1 MDIEYTDEEL
11 ALRPTPGQQ
20 ELLPYNP
27 SPLEQ
32 QKLGIASLLRKL
44 GYDKYRAYQL
54 ADNTTFL
61 SEFIPGFGDVQG
73 MREGKYLYDQGRPV
87 LGASIMGL
95 SSLPFIPVGR
105 MIKNIRNKGELNVT
119 PTQAFRTRTGESALE
134 QASDATYNPSYST
147 QTGQLDMSLQ
157 EAATVGRP
165 NVETLLEREVVKF
178 AADTAS
184 DINKAYPVENILKQ
198 IESKVPDAAKGGF
211 QRQVDEFVPPELM
224 KTKATLQEVLDNI
237 GKNKPTIKEMES
249 QFELGDVSGSLGA
262 RYSPYLPN
270 IPKSDTPAR
279 TLPEAMANAP
289 ILNYTERSFAID
301 SPKYDVIPGSGRGH
315 GEVSTGLLPEFTRDN
330 FDENLKNR
338 IFTTRSALY
347 EQDGKKILIG
357 AEGQSG
363 LYRMGG
369 SSKKALEEM
378 NQVSVLDDKMLES
391 IIDSGFTD
399 VGRYLDNPSMINY
412 VDHELGTLQRL
423 TPAGLPSRK
432 DFEEA
437 LKSSG
442 SSVEK
447 FNDKVQEM
455 LNYIDAQTTRILS
468 NPERN
473 PGGPR
478 ALEYGS
484 APSEAR
490 DLATDDA
497 KVRYLPELTKMIKQ
511 KVDPKDP
518 TKFTSPPMF
527 KDWFPMHMK
536 TVLNEGVEKGADVV
550 RFPINDYAVAQ
561 QTGEDILP
569 ARARDFMDEVGSLR
583 EGQTLTPERNLTQVL
598 AREYRKRTEQG
609 IKRIEGEYGIK
620 LNAKTVEDENLNE
633 FLEIEMTPELKEIF
647 KTIVFN
653 RGGAVR
659 KPLMNLKY

>member
-1 MDIEYTDEEL
+1 MATDYTDAEL
-11 ALRPTPGQQ
+11 ALRATPGEQ
-20 ELLPYNP
+20 ELLPYDP
-27 SPLEQ
+27 SPLEK
-32 QKLGIASLLRKL
+32 QKEGIATLLRNM
-44 GYDKYRAYQL
+44 GMDNYRAQQL
-54 ADNTTFL
+54 AGSTTFL
-61 SEFIPGFGDVQG
+61 SEFLPGFGDVQG
-73 MREGKYLYDQGRPV
+73 AREGKYIFDEGNRV
-87 LGASIMGL
+87 MGAGIMGL
-95 SSLPFIPVGR
+95 SALPFLPVGR
-105 MIKNIRNKGELNVT
+105 MVKNLRNKGELNVT
-119 PTQAFRTRTGESALE
+119 PTQAFRTRTDEASLE
-134 QASDATYNPSYST
+134 QASDATYNPGYST
-147 QTGQLDMSLQ
+147 QTGQLDMGLQ

-178 AADTAS
+178 ASDAS
-184 DINKAYPVENILKQ
+184 DLNKVYPVENILKNMQ
-198 IESKVPDAAKGGF
+198 QNLPPAARAGF
-211 QRQVDEFVPPELM
+211 ERQVEEFVPPELM

-237 GKNKPTIKEMES
+237 GKNKPKIKEMEA
-249 QFELGDVSGSLGA
+249 QYNLEDVGASLGA

-279 TLPEAMANAP
+279 TLPEAMDSAP

-315 GEVSTGLLPEFTRDN
+315 GEVSTGLLPEFTRESYDA
-330 FDENLKNR
+330 NLKNR

-347 EQDGKKILIG
+347 EQDGKKILLG

-363 LYRMGG
+363 LYRMTG

-399 VGRYLDNPSMINY
+399 VGRYLDSPSQIKY
-412 VDHELGTLQRL
+412 VDHEMGTLQTL
-423 TPAGLPSRK
+423 TPSGLPSRK
-432 DFEEA
+432 EFEEA
-437 LKSSG
+437 LEASG
-442 SSVEK
+442 SSVKK

-455 LNYIDAQTTRILS
+455 VDYIDTETTRILS

-478 ALEYGS
+478 ANEYGS
-484 APSEAR
+484 VPSEAR
-490 DLATDDA
+490 DLAEDDA
-497 KVRYLPELTKMIKQ
+497 TARYLPELTKMIRE

-518 TKFTSPPMF
+518 TKFTAPPMF

-550 RFPINDYAVAQ
+550 RFPINDYAVAK
-561 QTGEDILP
+561 QTGEDLLP
-569 ARARDFMDEVGSLR
+569 PRARDFTDEVGSLR

-598 AREYRKRTEQG
+598 AREYKKRTEQG
-609 IKRIEGEYGIK
+609 IKRIEGEYGVK
-620 LNAKTVEDENLNE
+620 LNAQPVQDENLNE

-647 KTIVFN
+647 KTLVFN